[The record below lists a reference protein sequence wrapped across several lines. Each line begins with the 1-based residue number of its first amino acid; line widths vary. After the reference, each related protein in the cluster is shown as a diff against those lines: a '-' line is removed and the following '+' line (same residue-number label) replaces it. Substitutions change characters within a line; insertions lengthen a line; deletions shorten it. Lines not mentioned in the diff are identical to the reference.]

1 MVNRVKPCEAGRVTL
16 DTHLRFIPINFPFA
30 ADQDEPTADQ
40 DWQAANRD
48 GWKPSSGVWY

>member
-1 MVNRVKPCEAGRVTL
+1 VKPCEAGRVTL